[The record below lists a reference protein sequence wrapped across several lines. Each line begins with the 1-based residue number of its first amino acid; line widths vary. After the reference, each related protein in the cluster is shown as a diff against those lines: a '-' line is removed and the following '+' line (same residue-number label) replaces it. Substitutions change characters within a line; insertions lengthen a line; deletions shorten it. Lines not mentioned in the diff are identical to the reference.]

1 MKEIKKFE
9 WQAIYFDVNSQ
20 TFRKYNVIK
29 NLEDEVKK
37 LKKKYSTKEEFEE
50 EFRIRIMSRYWSK
63 CEWEIII
70 QKKSDRIILA
80 PWCGGRDGIS
90 LDVTDNTS
98 FDWDGFIKRE
108 GYHERNDRVLYG
120 EELKIDV
127 YDQLQFRWKDF
138 IEYVWNFH
146 HKYQRIKRV

>member
-1 MKEIKKFE
+1 MKEVKKFE
-9 WQAIYFDVNSQ
+9 WQATYFDVNGQ

-37 LKKKYSTKEEFEE
+37 LKKKYSTKEEFEK
-50 EFRIRIMSRYWSK
+50 EFKIRVMSRYWSK

-70 QKKSDRIILA
+70 KKKESRIILT

-90 LDVTDNTS
+90 LDVTDDDS
-98 FDWDGFIKRE
+98 FDWDEFINWE
-108 GYHERNDRVLYG
+108 GHHERNTQVLQG

-127 YDQLQFRWKDF
+127 YDQLKFRWDEF
-138 IEYVWNFH
+138 IKYVWNFH
-146 HKYQRIKRV
+146 HKYQKIKKV